1 MAAKPI
7 VVGTDGS
14 EPSQRAVDW
23 AAKEATRRQVPLRIV
38 SVIPQSGWFAPPD
51 NTIATRRAAAVKALD
66 DAAESVSMTA
76 PDLTVDTSLP
86 SGEPGPVLAA
96 IGTHACLLV
105 VGSAGTTL
113 APVSRYL
120 AIHAPCPVVVIGS
133 TTPARPAQLVN
144 AIKDPVGARQGTDP
158 RGYVSSANGRSTSQH
173 ACPSR

>member
-38 SVIPQSGWFAPPD
+38 SVIPRSGWFAPPD

-96 IGTHACLLV
+96 LGTHACLLA
-105 VGSAGTTL
+105 VGSARTAL
-113 APVSRYL
+113 APVSKYL
-120 AIHAPCPVVVIGS
+120 AVHAPCPVVIGGPVQRGHRGALPPGQPHPQRS
-133 TTPARPAQLVN
+133 RPAPDGL
-144 AIKDPVGARQGTDP
+144 APA
-158 RGYVSSANGRSTSQH
+158 A
-173 ACPSR
+173 